1 MANTYTNILKAGLQ
15 ASYNALQTKDNNVLY
30 FCTDTGKIYK
40 GEVDFTNSV
49 VVAASKPE
57 TPIVGKLYV
66 LADTNTVEVFVGGAW
81 KVVSYPTVTSIDVNS
96 DDNHIATAAAVYN
109 AIQDAIEDLSAS
121 EDTVKA
127 IEAGSTEA
135 SIKITKGDD
144 SSSEFTVKGVVTTPT
159 WDATA
164 RKLTL
169 PVSGGSAV
177 EVNIGKDIF
186 LDPEAENKYNAE
198 TGNIE
203 LHLNDG
209 TTIEVP
215 ASALVD
221 IYTGENTETAEVE
234 VTDDNKIVV
243 NVRLDDATGNAIV
256 VGENGGLRVDLSA
269 YAKTSDVNTAT
280 SALQTAV
287 EKAQED
293 ADKANTAIGILNG
306 DATTEGSVAKQ
317 VVDAKT
323 TLQGNIDGVAGR
335 VTELEGRMNIAETNI
350 QTNADNIAALAT
362 AATGWGS
369 F

>member
-144 SSSEFTVKGVVTTPT
+144 RRRIIRSARNECGTLYFSLHSYCGSWISTVI
-159 WDATA
+159 
-164 RKLTL
+164 LTEYRANN
-169 PVSGGSAV
+169 G
-177 EVNIGKDIF
+177 
-186 LDPEAENKYNAE
+186 
-198 TGNIE
+198 
-203 LHLNDG
+203 
-209 TTIEVP
+209 
-215 ASALVD
+215 
-221 IYTGENTETAEVE
+221 
-234 VTDDNKIVV
+234 
-243 NVRLDDATGNAIV
+243 AI
-256 VGENGGLRVDLSA
+256 
-269 YAKTSDVNTAT
+269 
-280 SALQTAV
+280 
-287 EKAQED
+287 
-293 ADKANTAIGILNG
+293 
-306 DATTEGSVAKQ
+306 
-317 VVDAKT
+317 
-323 TLQGNIDGVAGR
+323 
-335 VTELEGRMNIAETNI
+335 
-350 QTNADNIAALAT
+350 
-362 AATGWGS
+362 
-369 F
+369 